1 MSQSSPPAP
10 APGALE
16 LSIANLPKLPRHRL
30 YAIAAEAC
38 VDLRVVQ
45 RYFGIARPRRDR
57 PHLTNA
63 AKVTPNSRERIERA
77 LRTLKLDRYV
87 QTV

>member
-1 MSQSSPPAP
+1 MSQSSPPAH
-10 APGALE
+10 AAAE
-16 LSIANLPKLPRHRL
+16 SSTSSLPKLPRHRL

-45 RYFGIARPRRDR
+45 RYFGIASPRRDR

-77 LRTLKLDRYV
+77 LRTLKLDRYL
-87 QTV
+87 QII

>member
-1 MSQSSPPAP
+1 MSQSSPPE
-10 APGALE
+10 PGESAA
-16 LSIANLPKLPRHRL
+16 STSTLPKLPRHRL

-45 RYFGIARPRRDR
+45 RYFGIASPRRDR

-63 AKVTPNSRERIERA
+63 ATITPNNRERIERA
-77 LRTLKLDRYV
+77 LRTLKLERYLR
-87 QTV
+87 TV